1 MWKYIYMCV
10 CVCVCVGLHAMEYD
24 SAIKRKSFWTTWI
37 DLESVNLGE
46 INLQRKTSTLCF
58 HLYVQ
63 SNNRNSYS

>member
-1 MWKYIYMCV
+1 MIKRIKKCGSIYICV

-46 INLQRKTSTLCF
+46 INL
-58 HLYVQ
+58 
-63 SNNRNSYS
+63 